1 MSSLLLTTKGV
12 RRSLSLFLLAT
23 VCSRRVIDK
32 DGAMQKLDDEGERE
46 PLGAAGSILDLSPIR
61 TLLVGAGRR
70 DAIDTYNSNTL

>member
-1 MSSLLLTTKGV
+1 
-12 RRSLSLFLLAT
+12 
-23 VCSRRVIDK
+23 
-32 DGAMQKLDDEGERE
+32 MQKLDDEGERE